1 MNSVPGR
8 WESVRREAIA
18 ECSLAD
24 LVEDPLVGLMMR
36 SDGVDRHT
44 VELLFQRVAQA
55 RDVDGA
61 RSRPEDEGIPRCHS
75 C

>member
-1 MNSVPGR
+1 M
-8 WESVRREAIA
+8 REAIA